1 MLQTTMIIEGNKII
15 KEEISVNQPKE
26 TLFFIT
32 FMSLRN
38 RTAESVCE
46 TNLTELLL
54 ASFSVIL
61 LLNIT
66 VFWDPF
72 FNLPGKLLLFT
83 FQLEVL
89 IVLQINMVKL
99 SVNKTKWPV
108 L

>member
-1 MLQTTMIIEGNKII
+1 MIIEGNKII

-32 FMSLRN
+32 FMSFRN

-54 ASFSVIL
+54 GSFSVIL

-72 FNLPGKLLLFT
+72 F
-83 FQLEVL
+83 
-89 IVLQINMVKL
+89 
-99 SVNKTKWPV
+99 
-108 L
+108 